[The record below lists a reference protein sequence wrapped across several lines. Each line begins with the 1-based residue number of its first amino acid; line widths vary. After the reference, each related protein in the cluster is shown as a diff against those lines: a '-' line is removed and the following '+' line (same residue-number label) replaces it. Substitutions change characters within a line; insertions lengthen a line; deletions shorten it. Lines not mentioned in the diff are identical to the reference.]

1 LYNNTKKR
9 KIMLNNLFVLDFE
22 TTGLN
27 PYLNDVIEIA
37 VKKIGGN
44 DYYQTLVKPE
54 ELPPGLVKYVPP
66 FITKLTGINDQMIIE
81 KSICPDNAITKTVEY
96 INERSS
102 RGPIYIISHNGTT
115 FDFLILK
122 RLMKQYKISERFIRR
137 LKYLD
142 TLLFSKLFIKEGRF
156 RQQDLCKRY
165 NIVNDSE
172 HRAMGDILA
181 LEKLYLSLC
190 NEYSSIIDRNISINE
205 IIEEIY
211 IQ

>member
-1 LYNNTKKR
+1 MYNNTKKR

>member
-1 LYNNTKKR
+1 
-9 KIMLNNLFVLDFE
+9 MLNNLFVLDFE

-37 VKKIGGN
+37 VKKIGEN

-81 KSICPDNAITKTVEY
+81 NSINPDNAITKTVEY
-96 INERSS
+96 INERST

-137 LKYLD
+137 LKYVD
-142 TLLFSKLFIKEGRF
+142 TLLFSKLFIKDGRF

-181 LEKLYLSLC
+181 LEKLYLSLY
-190 NEYSSIIDRNISINE
+190 NEYSSIIDRDITIDE

-211 IQ
+211 I

>member
-1 LYNNTKKR
+1 
-9 KIMLNNLFVLDFE
+9 MLNNLFVLDFE

-37 VKKIGGN
+37 VKKIGEN

-66 FITKLTGINDQMIIE
+66 FITKLTGINDKMIIE
-81 KSICPDNAITKTVEY
+81 NSINPDNAITKTVEY
-96 INERSS
+96 INEKST

-115 FDFLILK
+115 FDFLIFK

-181 LEKLYLSLC
+181 LEKLYLSLY
-190 NEYSSIIDRNISINE
+190 NEYSSIIDRDITIDE
-205 IIEEIY
+205 IIDEIY
-211 IQ
+211 I

>member
-1 LYNNTKKR
+1 
-9 KIMLNNLFVLDFE
+9 MENLFVLDFE

-37 VKKIGGN
+37 VKKVGEN
-44 DYYQTLVKPE
+44 DFYQTLVKPE
-54 ELPPGLVKYVPP
+54 ELPPGLVKYIPP

-81 KSICPDNAITKTVEY
+81 NSMNPDNAITKTVEY

-115 FDFLILK
+115 FDFLILR
-122 RLMKQYKISERFIRR
+122 RLMKKYQIPERFIKR
-137 LKYLD
+137 LKYVD

-181 LEKLYLSLC
+181 LEKLYLSLYD
-190 NEYSSIIDRNISINE
+190 EYSLINDREITVNE

-211 IQ
+211 I

>member
-1 LYNNTKKR
+1 
-9 KIMLNNLFVLDFE
+9 MLNNQFVLDFE

-37 VKKIGGN
+37 VKKIGEN

-66 FITKLTGINDQMIIE
+66 FITKRTGINDKMIIE
-81 KSICPDNAITKTVEY
+81 NSINPDNAITKTVEY
-96 INERSS
+96 INERST

-122 RLMKQYKISERFIRR
+122 RLMKKYKISERFIKR
-137 LKYLD
+137 LKYID

-181 LEKLYLSLC
+181 LEKLYLSLY
-190 NEYSSIIDRNISINE
+190 NEYSSIIGRDITIDE

-211 IQ
+211 I

>member
-1 LYNNTKKR
+1 
-9 KIMLNNLFVLDFE
+9 MLNNQFVLDFE

-37 VKKIGGN
+37 VKKIGEN

-66 FITKLTGINDQMIIE
+66 FITKLTGINDKMIIE
-81 KSICPDNAITKTVEY
+81 NSINPDNAITKTVEY
-96 INERSS
+96 INERST

-122 RLMKQYKISERFIRR
+122 RLMKKYKISERFIKR
-137 LKYLD
+137 LKYID

-181 LEKLYLSLC
+181 LEKLYLSLY
-190 NEYSSIIDRNISINE
+190 NEYSSIIGRDITIDE

-211 IQ
+211 I

>member
-1 LYNNTKKR
+1 
-9 KIMLNNLFVLDFE
+9 MLNNLFVLDFE

-37 VKKIGGN
+37 VKKIGEN

-81 KSICPDNAITKTVEY
+81 NSINPDNAITKTVEY
-96 INERSS
+96 INERST
-102 RGPIYIISHNGTT
+102 RGPIYVISHNGTT

-190 NEYSSIIDRNISINE
+190 NEYSSIIDRDIKIDE

-211 IQ
+211 I

>member
-1 LYNNTKKR
+1 MYNNTKKK

-37 VKKIGGN
+37 VKKIGEN

-66 FITKLTGINDQMIIE
+66 FITKLTGINDKMIIE
-81 KSICPDNAITKTVEY
+81 NSINPDNAITKTVEY
-96 INERSS
+96 INERST

-142 TLLFSKLFIKEGRF
+142 TLLFSKLFIKDGRF

-181 LEKLYLSLC
+181 LEKLYLSLY
-190 NEYSSIIDRNISINE
+190 NEYSSIIDRDITIDE
-205 IIEEIY
+205 IIDEIY
-211 IQ
+211 I

>member
-1 LYNNTKKR
+1 
-9 KIMLNNLFVLDFE
+9 MENLFVLDFE

-37 VKKIGGN
+37 VKKIGEN
-44 DYYQTLVKPE
+44 DSYQTLVKPE

-81 KSICPDNAITKTVEY
+81 NSMNPDNAITKTVEY

-115 FDFLILK
+115 FDFIILR
-122 RLMKQYKISERFIRR
+122 RLMKKYQISERFIKR
-137 LKYLD
+137 LKYVD
-142 TLLFSKLFIKEGRF
+142 TLLFSKMFIKDGRF

-181 LEKLYLSLC
+181 LEKLYLSLYD
-190 NEYSSIIDRNISINE
+190 EYSLINDREIKVNE

-211 IQ
+211 I

>member
-1 LYNNTKKR
+1 
-9 KIMLNNLFVLDFE
+9 MLNNLFVLDFE

-37 VKKIGGN
+37 VKKIGEN

-122 RLMKQYKISERFIRR
+122 RLMKQYKISERFIKR
-137 LKYLD
+137 LKYVD

-211 IQ
+211 IN

>member
-1 LYNNTKKR
+1 
-9 KIMLNNLFVLDFE
+9 MLNNLFVLDFE

-37 VKKIGGN
+37 VKKIGEN

-66 FITKLTGINDQMIIE
+66 FITKLTGINDKMIIE
-81 KSICPDNAITKTVEY
+81 NSINPDNAITKTVEY
-96 INERSS
+96 INEKST

-142 TLLFSKLFIKEGRF
+142 TLLFSKLFIKDGRF

-181 LEKLYLSLC
+181 LEKLYLSLY
-190 NEYSSIIDRNISINE
+190 NEYSSIIDRDITIDE